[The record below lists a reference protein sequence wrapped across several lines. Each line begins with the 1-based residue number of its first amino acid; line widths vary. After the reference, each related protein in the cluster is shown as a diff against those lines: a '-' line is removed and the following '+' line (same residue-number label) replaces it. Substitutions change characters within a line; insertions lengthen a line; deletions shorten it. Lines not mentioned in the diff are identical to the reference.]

1 MKENSDSNNLE
12 VQLSMQRYLFVGML
26 ALIFGLGGFVL
37 WSVSLKIDGAVV
49 ASGQISVEAKQQAVQ
64 HPDGGIVKHIYVRE
78 GAFVEIGEPLLLLDG
93 ASLHTQQTVLKRKRV
108 EARARIERLF
118 SEISGSDELNYSPKL
133 IEMGTGI
140 EGFEE
145 ILTNEKML
153 FDARKTIID
162 QTKTQSQ
169 IRQTRTENVISGLQR
184 QLVATKKQLKLTQK
198 DLDAQ
203 ERLQAQEF
211 ASKTQLRVL
220 YREAAKHESELGQLE
235 ASIAE
240 SRNTIADHEI
250 EWLRQKTKFQEDA
263 QSELQELQVKQAEL
277 IENID
282 LNSIKLNRLVLRAPM
297 SGRVLGL
304 SANTIGGVIQAGT
317 EIANIVPSSM
327 PLVVNV
333 RIDPLQIDRVSI
345 GQEVRIRFPS
355 FNAVTTPEVY
365 GKIKNISADVI
376 SDPNSG
382 ASFFTAEIT
391 LDEQAKLDLAE
402 LELVQGMLVDAFIRT
417 DERTPAS
424 FLLKP
429 IFEYWMYSMREE

>member
-1 MKENSDSNNLE
+1 MKENSDSNNSG

-118 SEISGSDELNYSPKL
+118 GEISGSNELNYSPKL

-184 QLVATKKQLKLTQK
+184 QLAATKKQLKLTQK

-211 ASKTQLRVL
+211 ASKTQIRVL
-220 YREAAKHESELGQLE
+220 YREAAKHESELGQIE

-240 SRNTIADHEI
+240 SRNTIADPEN
-250 EWLRQKTKFQEDA
+250 EWLRQKTKFLEDA

-282 LNSIKLNRLVLRAPM
+282 LNSIKLPRLVLRAPM

-345 GQEVRIRFPS
+345 GQEVRFRYPS
-355 FNAVTTPEVY
+355 LNAVTTPEVY

-391 LDEQAKLDLAE
+391 LDEQAKQDLAE
-402 LELVQGMLVDAFIRT
+402 LELVPGMLVDAFIRT